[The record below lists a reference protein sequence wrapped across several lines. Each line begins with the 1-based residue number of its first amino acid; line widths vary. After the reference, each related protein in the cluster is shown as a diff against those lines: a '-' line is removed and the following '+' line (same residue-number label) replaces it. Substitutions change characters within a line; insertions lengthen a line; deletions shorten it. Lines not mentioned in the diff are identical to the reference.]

1 MNLKDKFVKFWE
13 YINSHNKITLCTH
26 VEPDGDTLG
35 SAIALKHLIELNA
48 DNKEV
53 KISGGDYP
61 RNLLFLIEDK
71 IDLVED
77 SFFNNSLKI
86 VVDTSTKSRI
96 FDSRVKTQEALKID
110 HHPFEGKWLFEIGG
124 DYWPATGQ
132 LIVDMIKEL
141 NLKTNSKVLEGL
153 AVAII
158 TDTEYF
164 KERNIDFKTFEN
176 MAFLLKNGLNY
187 ASLIKNMQ
195 LNTEENNIIFNSLKN
210 INTKGIVSYIIVED
224 IVSNDIVRPLV
235 AKFVDLVNTE
245 VSLAYLKRKQDD
257 YRCEIRSKSTFDV
270 SKIASYFGGGGHFN
284 SSGFIQKDIKNINEV
299 LNKINE

>member
-1 MNLKDKFVKFWE
+1 MNLKDKFTKFWE

-96 FDSRVKTQEALKID
+96 FDSRVNTQEALKID

-153 AVAII
+153 AIAII

-245 VSLAYLKRKQDD
+245 VSLAYLKRKQGD
-257 YRCEIRSKSTFDV
+257 YRCEIRSKTIFDV